1 MMPGRPHGRGAIEWG
16 WAYVGREK
24 RKCNPGTGVDSKR
37 AEHLLN
43 IYVPG
48 TVLSILHGLIQVSQT
63 TL

>member
-1 MMPGRPHGRGAIEWG
+1 MPGRPHGRGVIEWG

-24 RKCNPGTGVDSKR
+24 GKCNPGTGVDSKR

-43 IYVPG
+43 IYVQGP
-48 TVLSILHGLIQVSQT
+48 VLSILHGFIQVSQT